1 MPDLTV
7 MLYHRDFTQAFP
19 DDGLSYTVLGYD
31 KTAQFGAREATI
43 QVRGSWEALAGL
55 QDRLRCKVEIVD
67 GKGVVDTMIGMGLF
81 NVQSIHLLESMIGFY
96 IPRDIRSKLTSDR
109 DNSPPQTP
117 LQKRMG
123 EIFKPLLEGEK

>member
-1 MPDLTV
+1 MSRYGFNVDN
-7 MLYHRDFTQAFP
+7 
-19 DDGLSYTVLGYD
+19 
-31 KTAQFGAREATI
+31 
-43 QVRGSWEALAGL
+43 
-55 QDRLRCKVEIVD
+55 VEIVVGWDNPTQTFFGQTEVD